1 MASISIAL
9 GLSFSPEHDL
19 TIWTSFE
26 GYQDTYDSGV
36 EGKDSGVLKIWS
48 EMIRVKKLTS
58 MRKIAELIRHILDTW
73 RSMTQVPLLR
83 VINRRRQLV

>member
-19 TIWTSFE
+19 MIWTSFE

-58 MRKIAELIRHILDTW
+58 MRKIAGLIKRILGTW
-73 RSMTQVPLLR
+73 RSMTQVPRLR
-83 VINRRRQLV
+83 VIDRNRQLV

>member
-48 EMIRVKKLTS
+48 EMIRINMTHPRHLEVCDPGAVVKGHQPKKTASLGTNENP
-58 MRKIAELIRHILDTW
+58 IGGIL
-73 RSMTQVPLLR
+73 
-83 VINRRRQLV
+83 